1 MVKMRHTT
9 LPEHARLIDE
19 MRVFDG
25 GALEPAVGIFWY
37 NPEEDELFDVHQVP
51 ISALHKGLRTINV
64 LHKDVWAKAYFRA
77 KAKGKTDSIYF
88 TDYTQIPRGRVF
100 YEPATK
106 QFTVKVGDWIDEY
119 EQLLTPLIKDEF
131 NLTDFRY
138 DIDSHWNIG
147 QGWSEHDF

>member
-25 GALEPAVGIFWY
+25 GA
-37 NPEEDELFDVHQVP
+37 
-51 ISALHKGLRTINV
+51 
-64 LHKDVWAKAYFRA
+64 
-77 KAKGKTDSIYF
+77 
-88 TDYTQIPRGRVF
+88 
-100 YEPATK
+100 
-106 QFTVKVGDWIDEY
+106 EY